1 MRYIILVII
10 AVVLALFIFLVLAV
24 EDDKRWFQNFS
35 KNQGQEYFDSKLV
48 DRIAVL
54 TLIEPPPPV
63 ISFTPVFSISKGDSV
78 AITTFQNLR
87 QVYLMEYQT
96 EFQKFSQFLYQVLNN
111 KIVLNTDKQMV
122 RGYCQSVFK
131 VDPTIKSFFQ
141 KKGVTG
147 FVNQYLNRSDSSY
160 LKMTYD
166 LSTDQQNSIA
176 YYLFLNQLIKE
187 HDDYHGTIYFRTLG
201 LPQ

>member
-1 MRYIILVII
+1 MRYIILVIATI
-10 AVVLALFIFLVLAV
+10 ALALFIFLVFAV
-24 EDDKRWFQNFS
+24 EDDKRWSQNFS
-35 KNQGQEYFDSKLV
+35 ENQRQQFFDTMLV
-48 DRIAVL
+48 DRIATL

-63 ISFTPVFSISKGDSV
+63 ISFTPVFAIAKGDSV

-87 QVYLMEYQT
+87 QVYLMEYET
-96 EFQKFSQFLYQVLNN
+96 EFQKFSQFLYKVLNN
-111 KIVLNTDKQMV
+111 KIVLNTDKQTV

-131 VDPTIKSFFQ
+131 VDPTIKSLFQ
-141 KKGVTG
+141 EKGVTG
-147 FVNQYLNRSDSSY
+147 FINQYLNRSDSSY

-187 HDDYHGTIYFRTLG
+187 HDDYHGTIYFRTLVV
-201 LPQ
+201 PK